1 MFRLSQ
7 STQLFIK
14 YLSYFRSNKVEN
26 KKRFNIFQLASKYKS
41 KVPVKF
47 IPALTSIIF
56 CLTNEQ
62 TNYM

>member
-14 YLSYFRSNKVEN
+14 YLSYFGSNKVEN
-26 KKRFNIFQLASKYKS
+26 KKRFNIFQLPSKYQS
-41 KVPVKF
+41 KVAVKF
-47 IPALTSIIF
+47 IPALTSIVF